1 MRRVVAGIGG
11 AALALSGLFA
21 LPAQAHEGHAAQDA
35 FTTKTA
41 YEPQG
46 SLNSYERLPSSFR
59 PVFTENV
66 SRHGARTLSDSD
78 DGDALLALWNSAKA
92 EGALT
97 STGRQLGPDVQSL
110 LAANAR
116 DGYGLLTQEG
126 RDEMRTTAQRM
137 VRRLPSLFA
146 DAAKGGAAK
155 IDVVAS
161 SQQRTVDSANEFVA
175 GLKAAKPGLATTA
188 TRTDDALLYFHKS
201 NVEYNDYV
209 DNDPRVA
216 AAEKA
221 ATDQPRTHAV
231 ARSVLQRSFSKKFVD
246 EIAAGKHAEFKDE
259 VAAADALYS
268 MDQVT
273 ADLAGEGRW
282 HFDRYLTTDEAAWF
296 GYLDDVTSFYENGP
310 AFAGS
315 DITYKMAGGLLSD
328 MFAQLDAK
336 RVGTTTRDAELR
348 FTHAEEIFPLASLLG
363 LPGST
368 QQQPENKLF
377 TYANNPFRGAQV
389 APMAANIQWDLYTD
403 GHTYL
408 VRMLYNEKQTPFKAS
423 CAPVHRGSSFY
434 RLDELERCYA
444 QS

>member
-21 LPAQAHEGHAAQDA
+21 LPAGADSGNTDA

-46 SLNSYERLPSSFR
+46 NLNSYERLPSSFR

-78 DGDALLALWNSAKA
+78 DGDALLALWNAAKS

-97 STGRQLGPDVQSL
+97 GVGRQLGPDVQSL
-110 LAANAR
+110 LAANAH

-146 DAAKGGAAK
+146 DAATGSAPK

-161 SQQRTVDSANEFVA
+161 SQQRTVDSANEFAA
-175 GLKAAKPGLATTA
+175 GLKTAKPGLPVTP
-188 TRTDDALLYFHKS
+188 TRTDDTLLYFHKS

-231 ARSVLQRSFSKKFVD
+231 ARSVLERSFSKKFVD
-246 EIAAGKHAEFKDE
+246 EVVAGKHAEFKDE
-259 VAAADALYS
+259 IAAADAVYAL
-268 MDQVT
+268 DQVT

-282 HFDRYLTTDEAAWF
+282 HFDRYLTPDEAAWF

-315 DITYKMAGGLLSD
+315 DITYKMAGGLLD
-328 MFAQLDAK
+328 DLFAQLDAK
-336 RVGTTTRDAELR
+336 RAGTTTRDAELR
-348 FTHAEEIFPLASLLG
+348 FTHAEEIFPLATLLG

-368 QQQPENKLF
+368 QQQPESTLY
-377 TYANNPFRGAQV
+377 TYANNPFRGARV
-389 APMAANIQWDLYTD
+389 APMAANIQWDLYSD

-408 VRMLYNEKQTPFKAS
+408 VRMLYTEKQTAFKPS
-423 CAPVHRGSSFY
+423 CTPVHRGSYFY
-434 RLDELERCYA
+434 SLDELERCYGRA
-444 QS
+444 